1 MIQKS
6 NRRKSRVNRGQL
18 LNPNDPRWDIQIGIP
33 VSRLVQI
40 LVCSRDSTSIEQARK
55 GGVK

>member
-40 LVCSRDSTSIEQARK
+40 LACEK
-55 GGVK
+55 GPSQNAGRGEKS